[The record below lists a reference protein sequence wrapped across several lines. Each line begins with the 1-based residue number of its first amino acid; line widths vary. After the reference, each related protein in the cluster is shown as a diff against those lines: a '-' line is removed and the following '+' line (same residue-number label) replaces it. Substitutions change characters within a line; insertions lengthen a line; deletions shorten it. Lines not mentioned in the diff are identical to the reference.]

1 MTRAEIVR
9 ASHDFR
15 VTRRIHALLAAALLW
30 GLPGPSAGNEAPRP
44 TEAAPAC
51 SRSVAAPVAAAVV
64 IAKDATAGDLA
75 LQAEQS
81 FARGDTSDAAAL
93 WSEAAARFGQA
104 GKPGAQADAWLR
116 AAQARAAD
124 GYLADAESMLDAA
137 LRQAGV
143 DPARSASLQA
153 ALARVQ
159 FDAGQVSLAARTSE
173 DALSA
178 ARESGAPRARAAA
191 ASVRGDVLRAQG
203 DRAAAL
209 AVYETA
215 RADAEQAHDALLAA
229 QIEAIAARTAQEDGA
244 PDAAARLESALAHAS
259 ALPASDAKAQ
269 LLLYLGGSYEH
280 LADAQ
285 APALRARAAEA
296 YTRAGQAAAS
306 AGARR
311 SLAFA
316 QGGLGALAEQDA
328 RFDDALRLTREA
340 LRSAQAADAPD
351 ALYRFEAQ
359 QARILRAQGDPA
371 GARDAYRRALRT
383 LDGSLGSGRGLE
395 FDRAVLPVY
404 LGLVDLLL
412 QEAHATDDAAKR
424 RGLLIEAR
432 GRVEDLKT
440 GELTDHF
447 HDACLMEQRHAL
459 PETVGASLVIYPII
473 LPERTELLVS
483 RGDELSSVV
492 VPIDASTLD
501 AKVLELR
508 QSLQKRTRR
517 DYLRQAA
524 ELYDWLIRPLEPE
537 LAHGPI
543 DALVFVP
550 AGSLRTIPMSALYDS
565 QTKQFLIERFPV
577 AIIPALSLTDPRAI
591 EQRHVRTLMAG
602 LTLPVRGYAAL
613 ANVGSELSAVN
624 EIFGGKSLIDQRF
637 VTSAIEDALANES
650 FNVVHIASHGE
661 FLADSSNSFVLT
673 YDGELEL
680 DHLAA
685 LVEKRRFG
693 GEPLELLTLS
703 ACETA
708 AGDDRAALGLAGVAI
723 RAGARSAI
731 ATLWTVNDEAAST
744 LIADFYRELAGGASR
759 AEALRRAQISLLRS
773 RPYRHPGYWAP
784 FVLISNWL

>member
-1 MTRAEIVR
+1 MP
-9 ASHDFR
+9 S
-15 VTRRIHALLAAALLW
+15 
-30 GLPGPSAGNEAPRP
+30 PGVP
-44 TEAAPAC
+44 APAC
-51 SRSVAAPVAAAVV
+51 SGSVRAPVAAAVA
-64 IAKDATAGDLA
+64 IAKDATGTDLA
-75 LQAEQS
+75 LQAEQR
-81 FARGDTSDAAAL
+81 FARGEMSDAAAL
-93 WSEAAARFGQA
+93 WSEAAARFGRADQ
-104 GKPGAQADAWLR
+104 PGEQADAWLR

-124 GYLADAESMLDAA
+124 GYLADAEATLDTA
-137 LRQAGV
+137 LRQGGLDA
-143 DPARSASLQA
+143 ARSASLQA

-159 FDAGQVSLAARTSE
+159 LDAGRVSLAAVTSE
-173 DALSA
+173 AALADA
-178 ARESGAPRARAAA
+178 RDSGAPRARAAA
-191 ASVRGDVLRAQG
+191 AAVQGDVLRAQG

-209 AVYETA
+209 ALYETA
-215 RADAEQAHDALLAA
+215 RADAQKADDALLAA
-229 QIEAIAARTAQEDGA
+229 QIEAIAARTAQESGGA
-244 PDAAARLESALAHAS
+244 DAAARLESSLAHAS

-269 LLLYLGGSYEH
+269 LLLYVGGGYER

-285 APALRARAAEA
+285 GPALRARAADA
-296 YTRAGQAAAS
+296 YTAAGETAAS

-316 QGGLGALAEQDA
+316 QGDLGALYEEDA
-328 RFDDALRLTREA
+328 RFDDALRLTRDA
-340 LRSAQAADAPD
+340 LRSAQSADAAD

-359 QARILRAQGDPA
+359 QARILRAQGDAA

-395 FDRAVLPVY
+395 FERAVLPVY

-412 QEAHATDDAAKR
+412 QEAHGTDDAAKR
-424 RGLLIEAR
+424 RGLLSEAR
-432 GRVEDLKT
+432 SRVEDLKT

-447 HDACLMEQRHAL
+447 HDACLMEQRRAL
-459 PETVGASLVIYPII
+459 PETVGASVVIYPII

-483 RGDELSSVV
+483 RGDELSSFV
-492 VPIDASTLD
+492 VPIAASALD

-508 QSLQKRTRR
+508 LSLQKRTRR
-517 DYLRQAA
+517 DYLRHSAD
-524 ELYDWLIRPLEPE
+524 LYDLLIRPLEPE
-537 LAHGPI
+537 LSHGPI

-550 AGSLRTIPMSALYDS
+550 SGSLRTIPMSALYDS
-565 QTKQFLIERFPV
+565 QAKQFLIERFPV
-577 AIIPALSLTDPRAI
+577 AIIPALSLVDPRAI
-591 EQRHVRTLMAG
+591 EKRHASTLMAG

-624 EIFGGKSLIDQRF
+624 EILGGKSLIDQRF

-693 GEPLELLTLS
+693 GQPLELLTLS

-731 ATLWTVNDEAAST
+731 ATLWSVNDEAAST

-759 AEALRRAQISLLRS
+759 AEALRRAQIALLRS
-773 RPYRHPGYWAP
+773 RPYAHPGYWAP
-784 FVLISNWL
+784 FVLVSNWL